1 MNANSAYSVE
11 RIGPLHSV
19 YVGSGRS
26 ATLSEADK
34 GEILAACAA
43 RFASFTCLEAQ
54 GYFRGLSE
62 QTLVIQIASSSPN
75 EVIHLA
81 YDIACCAVSLGLASR
96 ARTKMASPYI
106 NGSYQEGTYPDQT
119 IRGFAQDS
127 CFKFHRQ

>member
-1 MNANSAYSVE
+1 MNANSAHSVE

-26 ATLSEADK
+26 GALSEADK
-34 GEILAACAA
+34 GEILVACAA

-81 YDIACCAVSLGLASR
+81 YDIALLHSQLGVGV
-96 ARTKMASPYI
+96 ASPDE
-106 NGSYQEGTYPDQT
+106 NGITVYQRVIPRRDL
-119 IRGFAQDS
+119 S
-127 CFKFHRQ
+127 